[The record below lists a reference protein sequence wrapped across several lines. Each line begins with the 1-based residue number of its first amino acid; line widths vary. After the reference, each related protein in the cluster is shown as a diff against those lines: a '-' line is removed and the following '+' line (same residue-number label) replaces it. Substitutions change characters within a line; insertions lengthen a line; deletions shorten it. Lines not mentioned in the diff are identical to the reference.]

1 MVSLVQQL
9 PHTYQAVKV
18 EAMVASKAMEFGKEI
33 GVAKVIVGED
43 SATVVKA
50 LCSSDKGLAFY
61 GWLVR
66 DTALYSGFFS
76 KSSYS
81 HARREC
87 NGVAYSLVR

>member
-43 SATVVKA
+43 SAIVVKA
-50 LCSSDKGLAFY
+50 LCSSDKGLAF
-61 GWLVR
+61 LRVV
-66 DTALYSGFFS
+66 S
-76 KSSYS
+76 
-81 HARREC
+81 
-87 NGVAYSLVR
+87 

>member
-43 SATVVKA
+43 SATVAKA
-50 LCSSDKGLAFY
+50 LCSSDKGLAFLRVVSRGY
-61 GWLVR
+61 
-66 DTALYSGFFS
+66 
-76 KSSYS
+76 
-81 HARREC
+81 
-87 NGVAYSLVR
+87 YSLLWFLFKIVLLLC